1 MSTDPTSVSWTLHAL
16 DKARQLGFARA
27 DVEAVVLD
35 EHRRRRRNPGEAGWR
50 VVAGRI
56 VVVYE
61 YPDGDDLLVARVVT
75 VWRRR

>member
-1 MSTDPTSVSWTLHAL
+1 
-16 DKARQLGFARA
+16 LGFARA
-27 DVEAVVLD
+27 DVEAAVLD
-35 EHRRRRRNPGEAGWR
+35 EHRRRRRNPGEAGWE

>member
-1 MSTDPTSVSWTLHAL
+1 VPIDPVSVSWTLHAI

-27 DVEAVVLD
+27 DVEAAVLD
-35 EHRRRRRNPGEAGWR
+35 GHRGRHRNAGEAGWK
-50 VVAGRI
+50 VVAGRF

-61 YPDGDDLLVARVVT
+61 HPDGGDPLFARVVT